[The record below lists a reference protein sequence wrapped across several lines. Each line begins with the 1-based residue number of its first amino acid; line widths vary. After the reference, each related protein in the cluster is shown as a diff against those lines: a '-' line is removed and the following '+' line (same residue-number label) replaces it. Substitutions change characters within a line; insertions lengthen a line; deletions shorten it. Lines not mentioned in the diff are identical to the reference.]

1 MHTKLT
7 LRLEDE
13 LIHQIKA
20 YAKQQNKSVSQI
32 VADYFKMLAQQQKLT
47 PPVPPITQSLTGILQ
62 DHKVN
67 EADYKRFLKDKY
79 L

>member
-13 LIHQIKA
+13 LIQQVKA

-32 VADYFKMLAQQQKLT
+32 VADYFKILSQQT
-47 PPVPPITQSLTGILQ
+47 SNNIAPPITRSLTGILKGHQ
-62 DHKVN
+62 VN
-67 EADYKRFLKDKY
+67 EADYKHHLTDKY

>member
-13 LIHQIKA
+13 LIQQVKI

-32 VADYFKMLAQQQKLT
+32 VADYFKILSQQT
-47 PPVPPITQSLTGILQ
+47 IINPAPPITQSLTGILH
-62 DHKVN
+62 DLEVN
-67 EADYKRFLKDKY
+67 EADYKQYLKDKY